1 MQNIET
7 TDLMTQIS
15 DIDERKR
22 SSIQIDYMT
31 IMYATQSQRETKI
44 LFDEKTDI

>member
-1 MQNIET
+1 MQNIEI
-7 TDLMTQIS
+7 TDLMKQIS
-15 DIDERKR
+15 DIDERKH

-31 IMYATQSQRETKI
+31 IMSATQLQRETKI